1 VWNVKVLNC
10 CTVCIE
16 SSADWLTSSRDYRV
30 SAAGHTSQASKE
42 DDDEDDD
49 DDDDDDGEEILR
61 RVLVAG
67 GLRPSSVAGSLR
79 RTDVELME
87 DQEYVTS
94 AAGAG
99 ELSSLRDKVRF
110 TLQCSFKSGNVAPR
124 LNYKSVVEGGQFFCL
139 IWQPSNVR

>member
-1 VWNVKVLNC
+1 VWNIKVSKC

-16 SSADWLTSSRDYRV
+16 SSADWRTSSRDYRV
-30 SAAGHTSQASKE
+30 SAAGRTSQASKE

-79 RTDVELME
+79 RTDDELME
-87 DQEYVTS
+87 DHEYVTS

-99 ELSSLRDKVRF
+99 ELSSLRDKVRYV
-110 TLQCSFKSGNVAPR
+110 TH
-124 LNYKSVVEGGQFFCL
+124 LNEWRNEWKHLLPQNIWHKYK
-139 IWQPSNVR
+139 R